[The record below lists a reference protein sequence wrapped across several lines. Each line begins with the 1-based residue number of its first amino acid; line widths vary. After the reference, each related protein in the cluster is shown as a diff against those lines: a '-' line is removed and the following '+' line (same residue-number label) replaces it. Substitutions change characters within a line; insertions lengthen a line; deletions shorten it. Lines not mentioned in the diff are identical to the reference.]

1 MNSLIFYNTKKIQIY
16 NYFNHCH
23 CNFLFSN
30 FTQKA
35 IDFESIFRWNTLW
48 VRIAFKIFWI
58 KIVQISALIFSTLTD
73 FSPASTKGTIFE
85 KRKTDGKQTNWH
97 FVIVQLKMCIGNIYP
112 HYIVSY
118 FFHNTYKFILP
129 LALMQCTHQL
139 KKFLHILNRSYRML
153 WIF

>member
-1 MNSLIFYNTKKIQIY
+1 MNSLFFITFTSTYYKD
-16 NYFNHCH
+16 YFNHCH
-23 CNFLFSN
+23 CTLLFLN

-48 VRIAFKIFWI
+48 VRIAFKTFWI
-58 KIVQISALIFSTLTD
+58 KMAKIVQISALIFSILTD

-118 FFHNTYKFILP
+118 FFHITYTFIFP
-129 LALMQCTHQL
+129 QMQCTHQL
-139 KKFLHILNRSYRML
+139 KKFLHILYRSCRPN
-153 WIF
+153 